1 MNRARFTFAAT
12 LVGASC
18 LAAAAFAQTP
28 APAPAPAPAP
38 MTSILA
44 GKKFTPPFKGQAEI
58 EFTKPVTKRDK
69 EMVVT
74 TIQVRNTQNAPL
86 LRLTI
91 DETWYDKAGGLVTG
105 GKGVIARLEP
115 GEVGTV
121 KIETP
126 FNAKMSANNYNFAH
140 ANGTVKPRRVE
151 KLVAACPRKRHRQ
164 ATPRGEARRRH
175 RRERTGGEAGVGDEE
190 EIGRSRIK
198 HQECVQGG
206 PSEVRPFVVL
216 GA

>member
-28 APAPAPAPAP
+28 APPP

-44 GKKFTPPFKGQAEI
+44 GKKFTPPFKGQAEL

-126 FNAKMSANNYNFAH
+126 FNPKMSANNYNFAH
-140 ANGTVKPRRVE
+140 ANGTVKPRRVD
-151 KLVAACPRKRHRQ
+151 KLVGGDAAKEPAAKP
-164 ATPRGEARRRH
+164 ASA
-175 RRERTGGEAGVGDEE
+175 
-190 EIGRSRIK
+190 K
-198 HQECVQGG
+198 KK
-206 PSEVRPFVVL
+206 
-216 GA
+216 